1 MESAEQ
7 PSYNLHANVGKSLE
21 QLGHKVPTIPPQEGP
36 VFAEELRGIVEDLG
50 HKAKTDLEQIIS
62 GGVTHVRTTESKKPI
77 SIARIRE
84 GLKNRFLRKKAA

>member
-1 MESAEQ
+1 MESAER
-7 PSYNLHANVGKSLE
+7 PANNLHANVSKSLE
-21 QLGHKVPTIPPQEGP
+21 QLGHKVSTIPPHEGP
-36 VFAEELRGIVEDLG
+36 VFAEELKSIVEDLG

-62 GGVTHVRTTESKKPI
+62 GGVTHVRTTESKRPL

>member
-7 PSYNLHANVGKSLE
+7 PSDNLHAEVGKSLE
-21 QLGHKVPTIPPQEGP
+21 QLGHKASTIPPHEDP
-36 VFAEELRGIVEDLG
+36 VFTEELGEMMEDLG

-84 GLKNRFLRKKAA
+84 GLKKRFFKKTA